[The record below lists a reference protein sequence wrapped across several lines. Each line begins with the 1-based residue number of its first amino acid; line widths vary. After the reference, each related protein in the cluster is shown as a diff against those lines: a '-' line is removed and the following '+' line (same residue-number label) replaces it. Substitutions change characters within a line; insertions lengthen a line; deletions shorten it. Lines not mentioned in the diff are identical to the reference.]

1 MEADEQLQFSANEF
15 IRMLEEDGGA
25 ELNPY
30 NTIVSIRDGMFV
42 QVMHASYP
50 FGPEE

>member
-1 MEADEQLQFSANEF
+1 MQYSADQFV
-15 IRMLEEDGGA
+15 RMLAEGEDA
-25 ELNPY
+25 QMNPY
-30 NTIVSIRDGMFV
+30 NTIVSIRDGMIV